1 MSIEIGSLIPVDLR
15 LAWAHEA
22 NDFTPWLASNLDR
35 LRAAVGID
43 LVLEGT
49 EVTVGPFS
57 ADILATDALT
67 NERVLIENQLEQADH
82 AHLGQILTYLAG
94 LDARSVIW
102 IAKAFR
108 DEHLSAVRWL
118 NNNTMDD
125 FSFFAVE
132 VSAVRIGDSPVAPL
146 FSVVEKP
153 NDWDRQLHQAA
164 PGIQEDKPSRLAKEY
179 WEKAFLAYPEL
190 QGVGRAGPGGSNVWI
205 EIPNTHFILSLAYS
219 VSSVGWFVRGG
230 TGVPDS
236 DVAEGL
242 LPYRDCLA
250 ENLGIQIN
258 SSPSNSWSTLSEWQ
272 SLDMKNRDNWDEG
285 IKWHS
290 QRRLMVL
297 EAFSKCIASPQT
309 S

>member
-22 NDFTPWLASNLDR
+22 IDFTPWLASNLDR

-236 DVAEGL
+236 DVAAGL

>member
-22 NDFTPWLASNLDR
+22 IDFTPWLASNLDR

-132 VSAVRIGDSPVAPL
+132 VSAVHIGDSPVAPL

-236 DVAEGL
+236 DVAAGL
-242 LPYRDCLA
+242 LPYRVCLA

-285 IKWHS
+285 IKWHG

>member
-22 NDFTPWLASNLDR
+22 IDFTPWLASNLDR

-236 DVAEGL
+236 DVAAGL

-250 ENLGIQIN
+250 ENLGMQIN
-258 SSPSNSWSTLSEWQ
+258 SSPCNSWSTLSEWQ

-297 EAFSKCIASPQT
+297 EAFSKCIASPQA

>member
-1 MSIEIGSLIPVDLR
+1 MSIEICSLIPVDLR

-242 LPYRDCLA
+242 LPCRDCLA

-297 EAFSKCIASPQT
+297 EAFSKCIASPQ
-309 S
+309 SS

>member
-1 MSIEIGSLIPVDLR
+1 MSIEICSLIPVDLR

-242 LPYRDCLA
+242 LPYRDCLV

-297 EAFSKCIASPQT
+297 EAFSKCIASPQ
-309 S
+309 SS

>member
-1 MSIEIGSLIPVDLR
+1 MSIEICSLIPVDLR

-242 LPYRDCLA
+242 LPCRDCLA

>member
-1 MSIEIGSLIPVDLR
+1 MSIEIGSLIPIDLR

-179 WEKAFLAYPEL
+179 WEKAFLAYPVL

-242 LPYRDCLA
+242 LPYRVCLA

>member
-1 MSIEIGSLIPVDLR
+1 MSTEIGSLVPVDLR

-22 NDFTPWLASNLDR
+22 NDFTPWLAGNLDR
-35 LRAAVGID
+35 LRAAIGID
-43 LVLEGT
+43 LVLEDT
-49 EVTVGPFS
+49 EVNVGPFS

-94 LDARSVIW
+94 LDARSIIW
-102 IAKAFR
+102 IAKVFR

-118 NNNTMDD
+118 NSNTIDD

-153 NDWDRQLHQAA
+153 NNWDRQLHQAA
-164 PGIQEDKPSRLAKEY
+164 PGIQEEKPSRLAKEY

-205 EIPNTHFILSLAYS
+205 EIPATNFILSLAYS
-219 VSSVGWFVRGG
+219 VASVGWFVRGG

-236 DVAEGL
+236 DVAAGL
-242 LPYRDCLA
+242 VPYRECL
-250 ENLGIQIN
+250 ERNLGIQMN
-258 SSPSNSWSTLSEWQ
+258 SSPSNSWSTLSEWY
-272 SLDMKNRDNWDEG
+272 SLDMRNRDNWEEG
-285 IKWHS
+285 IDWHK
-290 QRRLMVL
+290 QRRIMVL
-297 EAFSKCIASPQT
+297 EAFSKCLSGLQ
-309 S
+309 SS

>member
-1 MSIEIGSLIPVDLR
+1 MSSEIGSLIPVDLR

-242 LPYRDCLA
+242 LPYRDCLV

>member
-1 MSIEIGSLIPVDLR
+1 MSIEICSLIPVDLR

-146 FSVVEKP
+146 FSVVENLMTGTGNSIK
-153 NDWDRQLHQAA
+153 L
-164 PGIQEDKPSRLAKEY
+164 L
-179 WEKAFLAYPEL
+179 LAYKKISLRASRKSTGKRHFLLIQSCREWVEL
-190 QGVGRAGPGGSNVWI
+190 VQGAQMSGLKFQIHTSSCHLLIAYLLLVGS
-205 EIPNTHFILSLAYS
+205 
-219 VSSVGWFVRGG
+219 
-230 TGVPDS
+230 
-236 DVAEGL
+236 
-242 LPYRDCLA
+242 
-250 ENLGIQIN
+250 
-258 SSPSNSWSTLSEWQ
+258 
-272 SLDMKNRDNWDEG
+272 
-285 IKWHS
+285 
-290 QRRLMVL
+290 
-297 EAFSKCIASPQT
+297 
-309 S
+309 

>member
-22 NDFTPWLASNLDR
+22 IDFTPWLASNLDR

-236 DVAEGL
+236 DVAAGL
-242 LPYRDCLA
+242 RPYGDCLA